1 MIGYSFEYQ
10 GTLGD
15 VGTGRWQRS
24 DQSVSSTTSSEKT
37 IGRTRT
43 VEGGVEQSA
52 NRRRKSRAAMDVGS
66 NMLLTSWLNEVSR
79 IGCSTAVGDSF
90 ALTSS
95 NPEVE
100 YSRILL

>member
-10 GTLGD
+10 GTVGD

-43 VEGGVEQSA
+43 VEGGVEKSA
-52 NRRRKSRAAMDVGS
+52 NNRRRKSRAIVGGAQYVFVWQ
-66 NMLLTSWLNEVSR
+66 L
-79 IGCSTAVGDSF
+79 
-90 ALTSS
+90 
-95 NPEVE
+95 VE
-100 YSRILL
+100 

>member
-43 VEGGVEQSA
+43 VEGGVEQAA
-52 NRRRKSRAAMDVGS
+52 NKQATEIPGRYGRGLKHVVD
-66 NMLLTSWLNEVSR
+66 
-79 IGCSTAVGDSF
+79 
-90 ALTSS
+90 
-95 NPEVE
+95 
-100 YSRILL
+100 

>member
-43 VEGGVEQSA
+43 VEGGVEKSA
-52 NRRRKSRAAMDVGS
+52 NRRRKSRAIVGGAQYVFVWQ
-66 NMLLTSWLNEVSR
+66 L
-79 IGCSTAVGDSF
+79 
-90 ALTSS
+90 
-95 NPEVE
+95 VE
-100 YSRILL
+100 